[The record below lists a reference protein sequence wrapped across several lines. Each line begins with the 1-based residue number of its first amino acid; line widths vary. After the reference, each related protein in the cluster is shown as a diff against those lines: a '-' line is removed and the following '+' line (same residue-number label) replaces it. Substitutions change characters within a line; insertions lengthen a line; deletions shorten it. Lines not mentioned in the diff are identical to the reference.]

1 MKTSLLLLCIFWGAT
16 ALLQAQTLSIITQTT
31 IKEAS
36 KVSADRYYNLYV
48 VDQNDNIQKY
58 DKAGNFLVTYS
69 PPKPGDI
76 TLIEAWN
83 SIRIFAFYK
92 DFQEFVLLDR
102 FLVAQPNYK
111 INQNEIGFARIA
123 TISADNQLWTIDE
136 NDFSLKKYDLD
147 GQKIIQKTP
156 LELILK
162 AKDYHINFMREYQ
175 NLLYVNDKQSGVLVF
190 DNMGNYK
197 KKIALTGITTFG
209 FINEELYY
217 LKDNKIYFFNVYHF
231 AERSINLPE
240 GINVTNV
247 IVSPDNIYL
256 FSGTN
261 LLICK

>member
-1 MKTSLLLLCIFWGAT
+1 MENKRKKILIACDSY
-16 ALLQAQTLSIITQTT
+16 QTLLGFRGKLMEDLLI
-31 IKEAS
+31 
-36 KVSADRYYNLYV
+36 N
-48 VDQNDNIQKY
+48 ND
-58 DKAGNFLVTYS
+58 
-69 PPKPGDI
+69 
-76 TLIEAWN
+76 
-83 SIRIFAFYK
+83 
-92 DFQEFVLLDR
+92 
-102 FLVAQPNYK
+102 VAVFTPK

-123 TISADNQLWTIDE
+123 TIAADNQLWTIDE

>member
-1 MKTSLLLLCIFWGAT
+1 LKTSLSTIFFILFCCSYIA
-16 ALLQAQTLSIITQTT
+16 AQELTIVSTVT

-36 KVSADRYYNLYV
+36 KVTADRYYNLYV
-48 VDQNDNIQKY
+48 VDQHENIQKY
-58 DKAGNFLVTYS
+58 DKEGEFLLTYS
-69 PPKPGDI
+69 PSKPGEI

-92 DFQEFVLLDR
+92 DFQEFVLLNR
-102 FLVAQPNYK
+102 FLVAMPNYK
-111 INQNEIGFARIA
+111 IDQEAIGFARLA
-123 TISADNQLWTIDE
+123 TIAADNQLWVMDDV
-136 NDFSLKKYDLD
+136 DFSLKKYDLET
-147 GQKIIQKTP
+147 QKTTLKTP

-175 NLLYVNDKQSGVLVF
+175 NLLYINDKNSGILVF
-190 DNMGNYK
+190 DNMGNFK
-197 KKIALTGITTFG
+197 KKIALTAIGSFN

-217 LKDNKIYFFNVYHF
+217 LKNNKIYFFNVYTF
-231 AERSINLPE
+231 EERSINLPE

-256 FSGTN
+256 FSGSN

>member
-1 MKTSLLLLCIFWGAT
+1 MKTKLLLVFLSIIFSRYAH
-16 ALLQAQTLSIITQTT
+16 AQTLSIITQTT
-31 IKEAS
+31 IKEAN

-48 VDQNDNIQKY
+48 VDHKDNIQKY
-58 DKAGNFLVTYS
+58 DKSGNFLVTYS
-69 PPKPGDI
+69 PQKPGDI
-76 TLIEAWN
+76 SLIEAWN

-111 INQNEIGFARIA
+111 INQNDIGFARIA
-123 TISADNQLWTIDE
+123 TIAADNQLWVIDE
-136 NDFSLKKYDLD
+136 DDFSLKKYDLD

-209 FINEELYY
+209 FNNEELYY
-217 LKDNKIYFFNVYHF
+217 LKDNKIFFFNVYNF

-247 IVSPDNIYL
+247 IVSPEYIYL